1 MSAFFF
7 DLHSNAGETS
17 APWELDS
24 DCMEPP
30 EDKGPSREAAVFR
43 GRSYPCTS
51 RSDLDIELEQ
61 ELDLL
66 IGDCGEAA
74 DLSGL
79 ETNLL
84 TLFRRKE
91 KDLILAA
98 KIGKTLL
105 ERNEELTK
113 QYENIH
119 RNLNE
124 RLEQTEQERHEL
136 RRRLE
141 ARQGE
146 WEARVAELEMDLQQ
160 LQGKLELQQARA
172 RELDREKNQAV
183 TELLEQNHKLLEQLS
198 RATEAERVLSTQVQV
213 LREDFRK
220 KNISINQHISRLESL
235 QAEIRCLSE
244 RKRELERRMNAVRRE
259 NEVLHA
265 AVDELHERAL
275 ALEKNCREKDLQLR
289 QSQLDLQEVRVSRQ
303 QLDLHLEELNQEG
316 SSVEPDSQTFSLQCE
331 MEREEEEENQVST
344 ELRSRLPDTRCQVGS
359 LYLHL
364 RGSNAMEPILSCNTL
379 TARDPS
385 ATGLHGDLLDS
396 AESTIS
402 PHCDEEV
409 LEDQVRRLR
418 EELQGSRESYKEEQ
432 ERFCSSQQEVLQLH
446 SQVALLSVE
455 LCSVREEA
463 GSLRA
468 LAEAR
473 EPGERLLSAIRD
485 RDDAVAKKNA
495 MEMELAQCKIDI
507 MSLNSQLLDAIHQK
521 LSLSQQLEAWQDDM
535 LRIVNQQLMDK
546 HQDEFWVSPY
556 SFSGGNARLAS
567 TAARCHGN
575 GDKKLFSFF
584 KKN

>member
-43 GRSYPCTS
+43 GRSHPCTS

-275 ALEKNCREKDLQLR
+275 ALEKNCREKDLQVMCFFASNVQKKLYFWR
-289 QSQLDLQEVRVSRQ
+289 LY
-303 QLDLHLEELNQEG
+303 
-316 SSVEPDSQTFSLQCE
+316 FF
-331 MEREEEEENQVST
+331 
-344 ELRSRLPDTRCQVGS
+344 LRSRLPDTRCQVGS

-396 AESTIS
+396 LTFLHCACLLDESLF
-402 PHCDEEV
+402 H
-409 LEDQVRRLR
+409 L
-418 EELQGSRESYKEEQ
+418 
-432 ERFCSSQQEVLQLH
+432 
-446 SQVALLSVE
+446 QVALLSVE
-455 LCSVREEA
+455 LCSLREEA